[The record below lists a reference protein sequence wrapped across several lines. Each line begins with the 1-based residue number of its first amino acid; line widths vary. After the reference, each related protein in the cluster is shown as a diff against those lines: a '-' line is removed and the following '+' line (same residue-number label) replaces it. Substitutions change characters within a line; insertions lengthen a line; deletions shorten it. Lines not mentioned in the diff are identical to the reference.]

1 MTVFGVP
8 EQGTVMSNNCQD
20 ACTFACLLALRR
32 ILLDGK
38 SSKPPSVSLWLSDV
52 VMFLKLEKMKYSLRG
67 SNKRF
72 IQYGLQCFY
81 ILGVTLPPK

>member
-20 ACTFACLLALRR
+20 ACRCLLALRR

-72 IQYGLQCFY
+72 IQYGLFSVF
-81 ILGVTLPPK
+81 IFWV